1 MTSNQAHGITVDT
14 IDEQALA
21 LYLQQHPDFFE
32 RHTQLLT
39 RLRLQHPRN
48 AATVSL
54 IERQVEVLR
63 DKHAALEQQLAE
75 FVRVARANDALADK
89 IQRFTQRLLRTTTV
103 ATALTQVETSLREDF
118 DAYHGILILQQPIA
132 SGDSQRFVRVVAPD
146 DPVFH
151 TFDALLASGKPRCGQ
166 VRDVQRD
173 FLFGNEASEIGS
185 VALIPLRDLSPPGL
199 LVLGSVERD
208 RFHPGMSTD
217 FLSRMG
223 ALIAAAISRP

>member
-1 MTSNQAHGITVDT
+1 MTSNQAHGITVET
-14 IDEQALA
+14 IDEQAIA

-32 RHTQLLT
+32 RHMPLLT

-103 ATALTQVETSLREDF
+103 AAALTQVEASLREDF
-118 DAYHGILILQQPIA
+118 DAYHGILILQQPIVA
-132 SGDSQRFVRVVAPD
+132 GAAERFVRVVPAG

-166 VRDVQRD
+166 VRDIQRE
-173 FLFGNEASEIGS
+173 FLFGTEAAEIGS
-185 VALIPLRDLSPPGL
+185 VALIPLSDLSPPGL
-199 LVLGSVERD
+199 LALGSVDRD

-223 ALIAAAISRP
+223 ALIAAAISRV